1 MAFVE
6 DPFSAISWFVCQLR
20 VELGFRLFARNG
32 FDTYAIQAQHKS
44 LFSHLQLLGSF
55 KHDEHIIAPH
65 PTQVLLNLLQP
76 QCLHSSIVTIPIRP
90 IVIIFYREKFQTLTT
105 CNEG

>member
-32 FDTYAIQAQHKS
+32 FDTYAIQAQYKS
-44 LFSHLQLLGSF
+44 LFSHQQLKIFRYVDRAKLQTDNQESYR
-55 KHDEHIIAPH
+55 IA
-65 PTQVLLNLLQP
+65 NL
-76 QCLHSSIVTIPIRP
+76 ID
-90 IVIIFYREKFQTLTT
+90 IF
-105 CNEG
+105 